1 MIGHTLDT
9 LSRDALRLGIDI
21 GGTSIKYGVVD
32 IESGALAGPLA
43 QLPTPNPATP
53 RAMAEAMRELLAA
66 VELWDAAP
74 LPHTAAG
81 IAFPAIIRHGTAHSA
96 ANISDDWIGLQ
107 VNELLGEALGRPATT
122 INDADAAGLAEASR
136 GAGRGQGG
144 TVLVLTLGTGIGSAL
159 VVDGTLVPNFE
170 LGHLELGGG
179 KAEASTSA
187 VAREREGLD
196 WAGYAARLQDYLA
209 HVEFLFSPELII
221 LGGGIS
227 VRHAEFLPLI
237 SLRTPVVPAQLHN
250 SAGVVGA
257 ALAAA

>member
-1 MIGHTLDT
+1 MNTI
-9 LSRDALRLGIDI
+9 SRDGLRLGIDI
-21 GGTSIKYGVVD
+21 GGTAIKYGVVD
-32 IESGALAGPLA
+32 TDTGALAGPLA

-53 RAMAEAMRELLAA
+53 AAMAAAMRELLAE
-66 VELWDAAP
+66 VELWDAVP

-96 ANISDDWIGLQ
+96 ANISEDWIGLQ
-107 VNELLGEALGRPATT
+107 VNELLGAALGRPATT
-122 INDADAAGLAEASR
+122 INDADAAGLAEAAQ
-136 GAGRGQGG
+136 GAGKGQGG

-159 VVDGTLVPNFE
+159 VVNGMLVPNLE

-187 VAREREGLD
+187 VARERDGLD
-196 WAGYAARLQDYLA
+196 WAGYAARLQEYLA

-227 VRHAEFLPLI
+227 VRHAEFLPHLN
-237 SLRTPVVPAQLHN
+237 LRTPVVPAQLHN

>member
-1 MIGHTLDT
+1 MDAT
-9 LSRDALRLGIDI
+9 SRDALRLGIDI
-21 GGTSIKYGVVD
+21 GGTAIKYGVVD

-53 RAMAEAMRELLAA
+53 SAMAAAMRKLLAE
-66 VELWDAAP
+66 VQLWDAAP

-107 VNELLGEALGRPATT
+107 VNELLGAALSRPATT
-122 INDADAAGLAEASR
+122 INDADAAGLAEAAL
-136 GAGRGQGG
+136 GAGKGQGG

-159 VVDGTLVPNFE
+159 VVDGALVPNLE

-179 KAEASTSA
+179 KAETSTSA
-187 VAREREGLD
+187 VARERDGLA
-196 WAGYAARLQDYLA
+196 WAGYAERLQVYLA

-227 VRHAEFLPLI
+227 VRHEEFLPLLN
-237 SLRTPVVPAQLHN
+237 LRTPVVPAQLHN